1 MHTSLILLTIGIVGG
16 LLFGIF
22 RSRLF
27 QSRLLDAA
35 ARREKHAPKA
45 TEIPTYI
52 PSSGNQMKN
61 SDERYQSVVSEESKE
76 PTILES
82 SSRQV
87 NELSIEEREEYNIRD
102 QARDQNITN
111 LRLLVEDLFEDDA
124 DSIGE
129 VGTDSEKEKSSVELR
144 RTWIEQYEQP
154 LNEHAA
160 FIEMEEVGSGIK
172 ILESSVLE
180 HDDIQNRLE
189 RESRKNGEVQVSLA
203 WDDFNDLDLHLFCP
217 SGERIYFNNK
227 KSACGG
233 ELDVDMNVRPT
244 SENAVENIV
253 WIENAPL
260 GQYKVGVHFYKH
272 HSKKETLQTCEFRA
286 RIIVHGEVRDYS
298 GKIAHDQAMQ
308 MVTSFTL
315 NR

>member
-1 MHTSLILLTIGIVGG
+1 MQTSLILLAIGIVGG

-22 RSRLF
+22 RSRLS
-27 QSRLLDAA
+27 QSRLLDAS

-45 TEIPTYI
+45 AEIPTQI
-52 PSSGNQMKN
+52 PASGNQIQK
-61 SDERYQSVVSEESKE
+61 SDKRNQPAVLEENKG
-76 PTILES
+76 PTLLES
-82 SSRQV
+82 SSRQID
-87 NELSIEEREEYNIRD
+87 ELSIEEREEYNVRD
-102 QARDQNITN
+102 QARDQNIAN
-111 LRLLVEDLFEDDA
+111 LRLLVEDLFDDED

-129 VGTDSEKEKSSVELR
+129 VGTDLEKEQSSIELR

-160 FIEMEEVGSGIK
+160 FIEKEEVGSGIK
-172 ILESSVLE
+172 ILDSSVLE
-180 HDDIQNRLE
+180 HDDIQSRLE
-189 RESRKNGEVQVSLA
+189 REGGKNGEVQVSLA

-272 HSKKETLQTCEFRA
+272 HSKNETLQTCEFRA

-298 GKIAHDQAMQ
+298 
-308 MVTSFTL
+308 
-315 NR
+315 

>member
-1 MHTSLILLTIGIVGG
+1 MQTSLILLAIGIVGG

-22 RSRLF
+22 RSRLS

-45 TEIPTYI
+45 AEIPTQI
-52 PSSGNQMKN
+52 PASGNQIQK
-61 SDERYQSVVSEESKE
+61 SDKRNQPAVPEENKG
-76 PTILES
+76 PTLLES
-82 SSRQV
+82 SSRQID
-87 NELSIEEREEYNIRD
+87 ELSIEEREEYNVRD
-102 QARDQNITN
+102 QARDQNIAN
-111 LRLLVEDLFEDDA
+111 LRLLVEDLFDDED

-129 VGTDSEKEKSSVELR
+129 VGTDSEKEQSSIELR

-160 FIEMEEVGSGIK
+160 FIEKEEVGSGIK
-172 ILESSVLE
+172 ILDSSVLE
-180 HDDIQNRLE
+180 HDDIQSRLE
-189 RESRKNGEVQVSLA
+189 REGGKNGEVQVSLA

-272 HSKKETLQTCEFRA
+272 HSKNETLQTCEFRA